1 MGGTN
6 NFRGTMLNSYGI
18 NHNNWLNRIIIMFTK
33 INQSQFIDSFRNMG
47 RETQFSYGALVAL
60 FHHMED
66 TEENCGEE
74 VELDVVALCCEFTEY
89 SDLKEFN
96 EAYNNGDTNNN
107 YSIEDIE
114 SCTTVILISKGESFL
129 VQNF

>member
-1 MGGTN
+1 
-6 NFRGTMLNSYGI
+6 
-18 NHNNWLNRIIIMFTK
+18 MFIK
-33 INQSQFIDSFRNMG
+33 ITQNMFIDAFHNMG
-47 RETQFSYGALVAL
+47 RKNQFSHGALVAL
-60 FHHMED
+60 FQHMED

-74 VELDVVALCCEFTEY
+74 VELDVIALCCEFTEY
-89 SDLKEFN
+89 ADLHEFN

-114 SCTTVILISKGESFL
+114 SCTTVILISKSESFL